1 MARVRR
7 DERFWRE
14 RVQQWDTSGLS
25 VREFAAREG
34 LRQERLIFWRR
45 RLRTSAAIAVAG
57 VSFAKVSVVATPA
70 AEPTAGSLEVLTRS
84 GHAVRVRG
92 HFEESALL
100 RLLSVL
106 GGP

>member
-1 MARVRR
+1 MARIRR

-14 RVQQWDTSGLS
+14 RVQQCDASGLS
-25 VREFAAREG
+25 VGEFASREG
-34 LRQERLIFWRR
+34 LREERLVFWSR

-57 VSFAKVSVVATPA
+57 VSFAKVSVV
-70 AEPTAGSLEVLTRS
+70 TAPPSESVGFLEVLTRS

-92 HFEESALL
+92 HFEETALL
-100 RLLSVL
+100 RLLNIL